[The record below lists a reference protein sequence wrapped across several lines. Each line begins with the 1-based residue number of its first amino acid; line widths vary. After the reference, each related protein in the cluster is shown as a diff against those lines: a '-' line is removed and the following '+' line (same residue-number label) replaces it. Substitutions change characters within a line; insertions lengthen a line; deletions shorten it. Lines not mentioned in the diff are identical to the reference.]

1 MYREFREM
9 QKHINLLHKQRME
22 MLEIFM
28 LPMLFQKKKKGS
40 GILAVKPG
48 KK

>member
-1 MYREFREM
+1 MDREFREM
-9 QKHINLLHKQRME
+9 QRHLDNLHKLRKEMME
-22 MLEIFM
+22 VFR

-40 GILAVKPG
+40 GILAVKPR